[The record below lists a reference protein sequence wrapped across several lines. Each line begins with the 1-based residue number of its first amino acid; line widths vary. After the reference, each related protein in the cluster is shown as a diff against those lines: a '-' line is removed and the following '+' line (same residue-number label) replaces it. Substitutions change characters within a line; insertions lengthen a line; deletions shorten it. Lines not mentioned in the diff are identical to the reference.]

1 MMPSRD
7 GPSRTNNPRGDMM
20 KLRLT
25 VVVAILCL
33 FSVSAFAGEGM
44 WMPDQVQLFSEQLG
58 VLGLKLDPASFSD
71 LTGFPM
77 GAVISLGGCTASF
90 VSPQGLVVTN
100 HHCAF
105 GSIQHNSTP
114 ENDLITNGFLAK
126 TMGEELQASPGSRVY
141 VTTAIED
148 VTEQV
153 LGKIDP
159 KLSDAKR
166 YDVIESR
173 TKKMIADCEKPGD
186 VRCRVASFFSGAQY
200 MKTTQLEIRD
210 VRLVYAPAR
219 GIGNFG
225 DEIDNFMWPR
235 HVGDFSFYRAYVGP
249 DGRPA
254 DYSAD
259 NKPYQPKH
267 FLKVTTKDMND
278 GDLVIVAGYPGRT
291 SRYLTAAEFA
301 YQYETRYPKSIT
313 YFKDL
318 IDLMADRGR
327 DSKEARILL
336 ASREA
341 GYENALKNY
350 QGTLDG
356 MKRYDMLGTKKKQ
369 TAELEAWIAATPERS
384 RKYGPIVA
392 EIDALHARD
401 LAMAE
406 RNSVMMWMNRASSL
420 LSQAGTIYRLALE
433 KQKKDM
439 DREPGFQERD
449 LPRIKAGVERT
460 QRQYEPGYDRAAFRY
475 FLIEASKLPE
485 GQRIAPV
492 DEMMKA
498 TGKEEAGAQADA
510 ILDRLYAETK
520 MASVEERRA
529 MLDETA
535 KQLEARKDPFLH
547 FAAGLYP
554 LVLESEKEQKS
565 IDGALSKV
573 RPLYLEALRE
583 MKGGAMYPDA
593 NSTLRVTLGTVE
605 GYSPRDGVVAVP
617 QTKLSGVV
625 AKETGVEPFDSPK
638 ALLEVAAA
646 KRVDGYVDPELGDV
660 PVNFLSNVDTT
671 GGNSGS
677 PTLNKDGELCGLLFD
692 GVWESIASDYVFVPA
707 VTRSIHVDA
716 TYMRWVMDYVD
727 GAHNLLEEM
736 GLPVHSK

>member
-1 MMPSRD
+1 
-7 GPSRTNNPRGDMM
+7 M
-20 KLRLT
+20 KLRHILA
-25 VVVAILCL
+25 VSILCML
-33 FSVSAFAGEGM
+33 SLTAAAGEGM

-58 VLGLKLDPASFSD
+58 VLGLKIDPAKFAD

-126 TMGEELQASPGSRVY
+126 TMSEELQASPGSRVY

-148 VTEQV
+148 VTDQI

-166 YDVIESR
+166 YEVIESR
-173 TKKMIADCEKPGD
+173 TKKMIAECEKPGD
-186 VRCRVASFFSGAQY
+186 VRCRVASFFEGAQY

-210 VRLVYAPAR
+210 VRLVYAPGR

-249 DGRPA
+249 DGKPA
-254 DYSAD
+254 DYSPE

-318 IDLMADRGR
+318 IDRMAERAR
-327 DSKEARILL
+327 ESKEARILL
-336 ASREA
+336 ASLEA

-356 MKRYDMLGTKKKQ
+356 MKRYDMLGKKKQ
-369 TAELEAWIAATPERS
+369 QTADLEAWIEATPDRV
-384 RKYGPIVA
+384 KQYGPVVR
-392 EIDALHARD
+392 EIDALHARN
-401 LAMAE
+401 LKMAE
-406 RNSVMMWMNRASSL
+406 RNMVMMWMNRGSSL
-420 LSQAGTIYRLALE
+420 LSQAGTINRLAIE
-433 KQKKDM
+433 RQKKDM

-449 LPRIKAGVERT
+449 MPRIKARVERA
-460 QRQYEPGYDRAAFRY
+460 QRQYEPGYDRAALRY

-485 GQRIAPV
+485 GQRIPPV
-492 DEMMKA
+492 DEMMAA
-498 TGKEEAGAQADA
+498 TGKEGTEAQADA
-510 ILDRLYAETK
+510 LLDRLYGETK

-529 MLDETA
+529 MLDESP
-535 KQLEARKDPFLH
+535 KQLEARKDPFLQ
-547 FAAGLYP
+547 FAAALYP
-554 LVLESEKEQKS
+554 IVIENEKEEKE
-565 IDGALSKV
+565 IEGASSRI
-573 RPLYLEALRE
+573 RPLYLQALRE

-605 GYSPRDGVVAVP
+605 GYSPRDGVMATP
-617 QTKLSGVV
+617 QTTLSGVV
-625 AKETGVEPFDSPK
+625 AKETGEEPFDSPK
-638 ALLEVAAA
+638 ALLDAAA
-646 KRVDGYVDPELGDV
+646 AGKVEGYVDPELGGV
-660 PVNFLSNVDTT
+660 PVNYLSNVDTT

-736 GLPVHSK
+736 GLPIHNK

>member
-1 MMPSRD
+1 
-7 GPSRTNNPRGDMM
+7 M
-20 KLRLT
+20 KLRFVL
-25 VVVAILCL
+25 VIAVLCM
-33 FSVSAFAGEGM
+33 FSLNASAGEGM

-58 VLGLKLDPASFSD
+58 MLGLKLDPAAFSD

-114 ENDLITNGFLAK
+114 EKDLITNGFLAK
-126 TMGEELQASPGSRVY
+126 TMGDELPAAPGSRVY

-148 VTEQV
+148 VTDAV

-159 KLSDAKR
+159 KLTDAKR
-166 YDVIESR
+166 YEVIESR
-173 TKKMIADCEKPGD
+173 TKKMIAECEKPGG
-186 VRCRVASFFSGAQY
+186 VRCRIASFFEGAQY
-200 MKTTQLEIRD
+200 MKTTQMEIRD

-249 DGRPA
+249 DGKPA

-259 NKPYQPKH
+259 NEPYEPKH
-267 FLKVTTKDMND
+267 FLKVAKEGMNE

-301 YQYETRYPKSIT
+301 HQYEFRYPRSIT
-313 YFKDL
+313 YFEAL
-318 IDLMADRGR
+318 IDLMAERGR
-327 DSKEARILL
+327 ESREARILL

-341 GYENALKNY
+341 SYENAMKNY
-350 QGTLDG
+350 KGTLDG
-356 MKRYDMLGTKKKQ
+356 MKRYDMLGTKTKQ
-369 TAELEAWIAATPERS
+369 TAELSRWIAASPERQ
-384 RKYGPIVA
+384 KTYGPVVA
-392 EIDALHARD
+392 EIDALHERD
-401 LAMAE
+401 TKMAE
-406 RNSVMMWMNRASSL
+406 RDLVLMWMGRASTL
-420 LSQAGTIYRLALE
+420 LSQAGTIHRLAIE

-439 DREPGFQERD
+439 DRKPGYQERD
-449 LPRIKAGVERT
+449 MPRIEAGVERA
-460 QRQYEPGYDRAAFRY
+460 QKQYEPGYERAALRY
-475 FLIEASKLPE
+475 FLIESARLPE
-485 GQRIAPV
+485 GQRIAAV

-498 TGKEEAGAQADA
+498 TGKETAEDQADA
-510 ILDRLYAETK
+510 LLDRLHADTK
-520 MASVEERRA
+520 MTSVEERRA
-529 MLDETA
+529 MLNETP
-535 KQLEARKDPFLH
+535 KQLEARKDSFLQ
-547 FAAGLYP
+547 FAAALYP
-554 LVLESEKEQKS
+554 LYMSREKEQEA
-565 IDGALSKV
+565 ITGAMSKI
-573 RPLYLEALRE
+573 RPRYLDALRE
-583 MKGGAMYPDA
+583 MKGGVMYPDA

-605 GYSPRDGVVAVP
+605 GYSPRDGVMSVP
-617 QTKLSGVV
+617 QTTLSGIV
-625 AKETGVEPFDSPK
+625 AKETGEEPFDSPK
-638 ALLEVAAA
+638 GLLDAFAAG
-646 KRVDGYVDPELGDV
+646 KTEGYVDEQLGDV

-677 PTLNKDGELCGLLFD
+677 PTINRNGELCGLLFD
-692 GVWESIASDYVFVPA
+692 GVWESIASDYVFVPS

-736 GLPVHSK
+736 GLPVYNK